1 MGLYLDCKTVHIFVY
16 SSHMS
21 SQTNGLEWVRKQ
33 RARLGRHAYAT
44 LYQFLYWFWEK
55 NRLFCSLDCIG
66 MLVLLLWA
74 NRSMNIVFIL
84 QNSPILWLTQSHT
97 TPKCLFKI
105 LAHSSFFVFIFVVL
119 LVQPDCL
126 QSVCF
131 PWLFKLSL
139 RNSVI
144 LCI

>member
-1 MGLYLDCKTVHIFVY
+1 MGLYLDWKTVHIFAY
-16 SSHMS
+16 SSMHEQSNKRFGMRLKTESETGERRLCHALPIS
-21 SQTNGLEWVRKQ
+21 SLILR
-33 RARLGRHAYAT
+33 
-44 LYQFLYWFWEK
+44 K

-66 MLVLLLWA
+66 MLVLFLWA

-84 QNSPILWLTQSHT
+84 QNSPILRLTQSHT
-97 TPKCLFKI
+97 TSKCLIKI
-105 LAHSSFFVFIFVVL
+105 LAHSSFFVFVFVVL
-119 LVQPDCL
+119 PVQADCL

>member
-1 MGLYLDCKTVHIFVY
+1 MGLYLDCKTVHIFAY
-16 SSHMS
+16 SSTQEQSNKRSGMS
-21 SQTNGLEWVRKQ
+21 LKTESETG
-33 RARLGRHAYAT
+33 GDAYAT
-44 LYQFLYWFWEK
+44 LYRFLYWFWGK

-74 NRSMNIVFIL
+74 NRSMNIEFIL
-84 QNSPILWLTQSHT
+84 QNSPILQLTQSHT
-97 TPKCLFKI
+97 TWKCLIKI

-119 LVQPDCL
+119 PVQPDCL